1 MGITV
6 ASLQMDVADKDRDRN
21 IEKAVEMISE
31 ANKRGC
37 RFVLLPEMFATSFR
51 YEYIEEI
58 AQPLPG
64 AAVAPLMEAAR
75 QYGLTILA
83 GSVPEREGEHIYN
96 SSVLIAPDGS
106 IAGVYRKIHLF
117 PLMGEDE
124 KLTPG
129 NDLVVLDTELG
140 RMGLMICYDIRFPE
154 LARSL
159 VSLGA
164 EILVVPAQFPYPR
177 LDHWRALL
185 QARAIENQCFLL
197 ATNRVGRYEQTRFFG
212 HSCLYDPW
220 GELRFSAGDEEGI
233 VWGELDTAKVTEVRR
248 KIPCFKDRR
257 PEIYKL

>member
-1 MGITV
+1 MGIAV
-6 ASLQMDVADKDRDRN
+6 ASIQMDVADKDRDRN
-21 IEKAVEMISE
+21 IEKAVRMVGE

-37 RFVLLPEMFATSFR
+37 RFVLLPEMFVTSFR

-58 AQPLPG
+58 AEPLPG
-64 AAVAPLMEAAR
+64 TAIAPLMEAAR
-75 QYGLTILA
+75 QYQLTILA
-83 GSVPEREGEHIYN
+83 GSVPERVDEKIYN
-96 SSVLIAPDGS
+96 SSVLISPDGS

-124 KLTPG
+124 KLVPG
-129 NDLVVLDTELG
+129 DKLVVLQTEFG
-140 RMGLMICYDIRFPE
+140 RIGFMICYDLRFPE

-159 VSLGA
+159 AALGA
-164 EILVVPAQFPYPR
+164 EIIVVPAQFPYPR

-185 QARAIENQCFLL
+185 QARAIENQCFIL
-197 ATNRVGRYEQTRFFG
+197 ATNRVGRYEHTKFFG

-233 VWGELDTAKVTEVRR
+233 VWGELEQEKVAEVRQR
-248 KIPCFKDRR
+248 IPCFKDRR